1 MAVCLW
7 RFSGA
12 SAICDEWVG
21 EGANGATEVRMHK
34 QLFVGAVP
42 PRWREWLVAKMCAI
56 KNFMVRRA
64 LGANSTQ
71 YRDIA
76 RTCNDTHDDAT
87 EF

>member
-21 EGANGATEVRMHK
+21 EGANGATEVRMHT

-42 PRWREWLVAKMCAI
+42 PRWR
-56 KNFMVRRA
+56 
-64 LGANSTQ
+64 
-71 YRDIA
+71 
-76 RTCNDTHDDAT
+76 
-87 EF
+87 